1 MHFKVSEYQIKS
13 QKFKGATIIG
23 LRTFA
28 KENGK
33 FGQKKIISVDRF
45 APDLPEEAR
54 ALIDDAEYQQYLAF
68 KEKHDQKFREDQ
80 LQMAVDYLTT
90 ALLSA
95 TKGLKEGLRPTQDIS
110 GAWSALD
117 GLTAALQA
125 GDLMRPKRPRG
136 RPSNEP
142 APEGEGNDLIPNLL
156 ESGTDS
162 HRLLQF
168 LLNKLNYAN
177 HMIKQLQSELEQL
190 KPKE

>member
-1 MHFKVSEYQIKS
+1 MHFKVSEYQIKG
-13 QKFKGATIIG
+13 QKFKGSTIVG
-23 LRTFA
+23 LRTIV

-45 APDLPEEAR
+45 APDLPQAER
-54 ALIDDAEYQQYLAF
+54 ALIDDAEYRQYLVF

-80 LQMAVDYLTT
+80 LQMAVNYLTT

-95 TKGLKEGLRPTQDIS
+95 TKGLKEGLRPSQDIS

-117 GLTAALQA
+117 GLTAALQVA
-125 GDLMRPKRPRG
+125 DLVRPKRPRG
-136 RPSNEP
+136 RPVSEP
-142 APEGEGNDLIPNLL
+142 IAEGEGNDLIPNLL
-156 ESGTDS
+156 EQGTDS
-162 HRLLQF
+162 HKLLQF

-177 HMIKQLQSELEQL
+177 HMIKQLQAELEQL